1 MELGIKK
8 IIGIVVGVILLILGI
23 SFAGRLNE
31 EVDAGEIVV
40 IQDPIDGDLHIYNQP
55 GLYWQNFGKATHY
68 KKSTQFW
75 FTKAD
80 PKDQESV
87 DQSIKIRFNDGGH
100 ATISGSVRVD
110 LPTDD
115 KSIIELHT
123 RYGSQE
129 AIEQQLVKPVIQK
142 SVYMTG
148 PLMSSKESYAE
159 KRNDL
164 ISYIDDQAGRG
175 VYKTRQKETR
185 GIDPLT
191 GQEKTVMIVEIE
203 KDTAKNMFL
212 RQQESPI
219 EDYKLTLSNL
229 SINSVDYDATVDKQI
244 AAQQNATMQVQT
256 AIAKAKEAEQQAITV
271 EQQGKADAAKAKWEQ
286 EVIKAKAVTEA
297 QQQLE
302 VARLNTQAAEQYK
315 RTQILE
321 GEGDA
326 ERKKLSMV
334 ANGALEQKLEAWVAV
349 NQAYAEAMKESI
361 WVPTYVMGGGYG
373 GGGSNSSGASDLIQM
388 MMAKTAKDI
397 TLDMNMK
404 K

>member
-1 MELGIKK
+1 MEFGIKK
-8 IIGIVVGVILLILGI
+8 IVMMVVGVILLIVSI
-23 SFAGRLNE
+23 TFAGRMYE
-31 EVDAGEIVV
+31 EVGAGEIVI
-40 IQDPIDGDLHIYNQP
+40 IQDPVDGQLHVYNQP
-55 GLYWQNFGKATHY
+55 GLYWQQFGTATHY

-75 FTKAD
+75 FSKA
-80 PKDQESV
+80 KDQG
-87 DQSIKIRFNDGGH
+87 DPADKSIKVRFNDGGH
-100 ATISGSVRVD
+100 AQISGSVRVD
-110 LPTDD
+110 LPIDE
-115 KSIIELHT
+115 KSMVSLHT
-123 RYGSQE
+123 KYGSQE
-129 AIEQQLVKPVIQK
+129 AIETQLIRTVIEK
-142 SVYMTG
+142 AVYMTG
-148 PLMSSKESYAE
+148 PIMSSKESYAE

-164 ISYIDDQAGRG
+164 ISYIDDQASNG

-191 GQEKTVMIVEIE
+191 NQEKTVMIVEIE
-203 KDTAKNMFL
+203 KDSTKGNFL
-212 RQQESPI
+212 RQEVSPI
-219 EDYKLTLSNL
+219 AMYHLALSNL

-256 AIAKAKEAEQQAITV
+256 AIAKSKEAEQQALTV
-271 EQQGKADAAKAKWEQ
+271 EQQGKAEAAKAKWDQ

-302 VARLNTQAAEQYK
+302 VATLAAKAAEQYK

-334 ANGALEQKLEAWVAV
+334 ANGALEQKLAAWVEV
-349 NQAYAEAMKESI
+349 NKAYAGAMEQST

-373 GGGSNSSGASDLIQM
+373 GSAGSNSTGAAELIQL
-388 MMAKTAKDI
+388 MMANTAKQI
-397 TLDMNMK
+397 SLDMNTK